1 MPIQLYTCSKQSS
14 VNTHMHLQENEVVSV
29 SGDGR
34 TVNLL
39 HPLRYTHHGVTE
51 MYKGGHFID
60 IR

>member
-1 MPIQLYTCSKQSS
+1 
-14 VNTHMHLQENEVVSV
+14 MHLQENEVVSV

-51 MYKGGHFID
+51 MYEGGHFID
-60 IR
+60 IRWGCMAMQYVYTHTYT